1 MLLVRGDV
9 AIMAGGSA
17 PSHGASERANRNR
30 QVLRFGVGVSL
41 KMLAQRDE
49 AKAQRDRPPA
59 GNGMSYVPRKR

>member
-41 KMLAQRDE
+41 KVLAQRM
-49 AKAQRDRPPA
+49 K
-59 GNGMSYVPRKR
+59 PRRNATGRQPGTG